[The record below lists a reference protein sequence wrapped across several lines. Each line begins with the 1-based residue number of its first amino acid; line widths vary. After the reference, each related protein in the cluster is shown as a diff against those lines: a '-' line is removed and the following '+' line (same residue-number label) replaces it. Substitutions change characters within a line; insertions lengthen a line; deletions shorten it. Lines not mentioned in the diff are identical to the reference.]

1 MFSEMTVLYKNKFLS
16 LFGRM
21 QCCPNK
27 GIYIRA
33 LSQELFSGLNE
44 TCKFKTEQITIL
56 WNVI

>member
-1 MFSEMTVLYKNKFLS
+1 
-16 LFGRM
+16 M